1 MNAVGTVLLADTG
14 IDIGAGWLIFMVV
27 MMVFCM
33 GMMMFGMGR
42 MGRGRGWSM
51 PWTRW
56 MSRET
61 PMETLERR
69 FARGE
74 ISVDEYRERREV
86 IAGGIAEPTAHDHD
100 EPVVAPTAGEGR
112 KR

>member
-1 MNAVGTVLLADTG
+1 MNAIGTVVLADMG
-14 IDIGAGWLIFMVV
+14 IDIGAGWVILMVV

-69 FARGE
+69 FAQGE
-74 ISVDEYRERREV
+74 ISVEEYRERREV
-86 IAGGIAEPTAHDHD
+86 IARGSPNPNGDHH
-100 EPVVAPTAGEGR
+100 EPVAAPTDREGR
-112 KR
+112 MR